1 METDTYRPERMHE
14 NTGLAKMSGSV
25 CSLTRNE
32 ITDAAW
38 SGWVYVCDCVCVVT
52 FALLGIRCHYL
63 D

>member
-38 SGWVYVCDCVCVVT
+38 SGWVYVCDCVCVCV
-52 FALLGIRCHYL
+52 CVS
-63 D
+63 